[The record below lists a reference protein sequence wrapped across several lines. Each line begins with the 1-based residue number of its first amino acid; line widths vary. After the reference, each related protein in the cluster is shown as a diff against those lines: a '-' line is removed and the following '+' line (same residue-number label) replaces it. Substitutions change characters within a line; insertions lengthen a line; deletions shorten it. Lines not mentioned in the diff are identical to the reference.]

1 MQVNTIGSATALQNL
16 FQAQN
21 RALGQHEFLKLLVT
35 QLTNQDPL
43 NPMDQEDFLAQ
54 MAQFATVEGVNNIYS
69 SQTRLQASS
78 LLGRRIEALA
88 TRDGLPVLITG
99 RVIGVRWDSQGIFL
113 NVEGYDHEVSLNEV
127 SSVRQG

>member
-1 MQVNTIGSATALQNL
+1 MQTNAIGSANVPQDL
-16 FQAQN
+16 FQTQN

-54 MAQFATVEGVNNIYS
+54 MAQFATVEGVNNIYN

-78 LLGRRIEALA
+78 LLGKRVEAFV

-99 RVIGVRWDSQGIFL
+99 KVNGVRWDSQGIFL
-113 NVEGYDHEVSLNEV
+113 SIEGQEHEVSLNEV